1 MKLNSKIIVAI
12 TAVVIFGGIFAS
24 NSVGYWQTQSS
35 KIPKTF
41 ESGEFAGEPMPED
54 IRGSYSFEDI
64 ENAFGVDAGIIA
76 AAFNISHDDPGA
88 IMAKDLEGIYGE
100 FAVEIGT
107 GSLRKFVSL
116 YTGLPYES
124 EDFLLSTAVD
134 VLKANGKWNEE
145 MEQEL
150 IGMIFEADTP
160 APIQVELVEKAP
172 EDEDEKEEEI
182 AVKGKTTVA
191 DVISYGIPLE
201 KIEGIMNVHIENE
214 NMLIRDLCEQNGL
227 SFSTVKTQLNE
238 MLE

>member
-1 MKLNSKIIVAI
+1 MKLNTKIIVVI

-24 NSVGYWQTQSS
+24 NSLGYWQTESS

-54 IRGSYSFEDI
+54 IRGSYSFEDV
-64 ENAFGVDAGIIA
+64 ENAFGVEAGIIA
-76 AAFNISHDDPGA
+76 AAFNLNSEDPGA
-88 IMAKDLEGIYGE
+88 IMAKDLEEIYE
-100 FAVEIGT
+100 DFPVEIGT

-116 YTGLPYES
+116 YTGLPYDG
-124 EDFLLSTAVD
+124 EDFLLTTTVD
-134 VLKANGKWNEE
+134 VLKANSKWNEQ
-145 MEQEL
+145 MEEDL
-150 IGMIFEADTP
+150 AGMVFETDP
-160 APIQVELVEKAP
+160 AFPIQVELVEKIP
-172 EDEDEKEEEI
+172 EDEEDKEEEI

-191 DVISYGIPLE
+191 DVIAYGIPLE
-201 KIEGIMNVHIENE
+201 EIEGIMNIHIDNE